1 MKIDAQQALE
11 DAVKA
16 AARADAVVV
25 VAGLSPEWESEGYDR
40 ASLKLPGLQD
50 ELISK
55 IAKVN
60 DRTVVAVQSVRTCS
74 VHLSRALVLDLA
86 TGLGNLDA
94 VGQRRRSH
102 RTNMVPRQRSRERTR
117 GCAFRQG
124 QPLRQAARQLPGNGS
139 RYSVMAKCPQR
150 EREDTLS

>member
-16 AARADAVVV
+16 AAHADAVVV

-55 IAKVN
+55 VAKVN
-60 DRTVVAVQSVRTCS
+60 DRTVVAVQCVSPRSLSLSHSQSLSVS
-74 VHLSRALVLDLA
+74 
-86 TGLGNLDA
+86 
-94 VGQRRRSH
+94 
-102 RTNMVPRQRSRERTR
+102 
-117 GCAFRQG
+117 
-124 QPLRQAARQLPGNGS
+124 
-139 RYSVMAKCPQR
+139 
-150 EREDTLS
+150 

>member
-1 MKIDAQQALE
+1 MKIDAQQTLE

-16 AARADAVVV
+16 AGRADAVVV

-60 DRTVVAVQSVRTCS
+60 DRTIVAVQCVS
-74 VHLSRALVLDLA
+74 L
-86 TGLGNLDA
+86 
-94 VGQRRRSH
+94 
-102 RTNMVPRQRSRERTR
+102 
-117 GCAFRQG
+117 
-124 QPLRQAARQLPGNGS
+124 
-139 RYSVMAKCPQR
+139 
-150 EREDTLS
+150 